1 MVTVIKAVTLF
12 PTPSAGAKH
21 TPNLAM
27 FHEYLDKD
35 STKDEKSMKEMVSS
49 IAKTLHSAGEG
60 KAAPRRLTRLI
71 SNCLLQKSLEQKT
84 SILPGMVLAI
94 LRFKQTSPFRTKQG
108 KFVFRCGWLV
118 ATNYCP
124 DQMSPRDIP
133 CLTKQRN
140 ATGQYIGKNLIKI
153 MTVKDL
159 RYTDLDKGRMADFKF
174 CMCNMFLVTDS
185 SDDTTISIIKSQVR
199 EYQNKHPDG
208 ELVDLLGEKLTPTK
222 QSRKRKVLAENK
234 K

>member
-1 MVTVIKAVTLF
+1 MLNTIYDMVTVIKAVTLF
-12 PTPSAGAKH
+12 PTPSTGAKH

-27 FHEYLDKD
+27 FHEYLNKD

-124 DQMSPRDIP
+124 EPMSPRDIP
-133 CLTKQRN
+133 CLTKHRN
-140 ATGQYIGKNLIKI
+140 ETGQYIGKNLNKIK
-153 MTVKDL
+153 TVKDL
-159 RYTDLDKGRMADFKF
+159 
-174 CMCNMFLVTDS
+174 
-185 SDDTTISIIKSQVR
+185 
-199 EYQNKHPDG
+199 
-208 ELVDLLGEKLTPTK
+208 
-222 QSRKRKVLAENK
+222 
-234 K
+234 

>member
-71 SNCLLQKSLEQKT
+71 TNCLLQKSLEQKT
-84 SILPGMVLAI
+84 SILPDVVLAI
-94 LRFKQTSPFRTKQG
+94 LRFKQTSPSWTRQD
-108 KFVFRCGWLV
+108 KFVF
-118 ATNYCP
+118 
-124 DQMSPRDIP
+124 
-133 CLTKQRN
+133 
-140 ATGQYIGKNLIKI
+140 
-153 MTVKDL
+153 
-159 RYTDLDKGRMADFKF
+159 
-174 CMCNMFLVTDS
+174 
-185 SDDTTISIIKSQVR
+185 
-199 EYQNKHPDG
+199 
-208 ELVDLLGEKLTPTK
+208 
-222 QSRKRKVLAENK
+222 
-234 K
+234 